1 LRLELQQLRCFAA
14 VASELHF
21 ARAAEKLHMAQQ
33 AVSFQIKQLES
44 ELGVKLFERTTRK
57 VTLTMAGEAFLDEVK
72 QIFVH
77 LERGVDEA
85 RRADRGERGRLVVGY
100 VHPMSYSVL
109 PAAVKR
115 FRNRHPDVKVVL
127 LESNPSGLETKLL
140 AGEVDV
146 AFNIKAI
153 GQNGLPA
160 YEWKTLSI
168 EPMTVA
174 VPLSHPLAG
183 GHGVRLKDLS
193 DESFILVNRQGNAL
207 LHDCFLYVCRQAG
220 FAPRIVQETDNDQ
233 LALGLVSS
241 GMGIAVVF
249 ACLSKLY
256 ENRVAC
262 LPLVE
267 PRFEFEFAIYWRR
280 GHSLALVDHFIDA
293 ALAPEEMKPHDRRPQ
308 HAANLR

>member
-1 LRLELQQLRCFAA
+1 VELQQLRCFAA

-57 VTLTMAGEAFLDEVK
+57 VMLTMAGEAFLDEVRH
-72 QIFVH
+72 IFVH
-77 LERGVDEA
+77 LERGVEEA
-85 RRADRGERGRLVVGY
+85 RRADRGERGRIVVGY
-100 VHPMSYSVL
+100 VKPMAYGVL
-109 PAAVKR
+109 PFVVKR
-115 FRNRHPDVKVVL
+115 FRNLHPDVKVVL
-127 LESNPSGLETKLL
+127 LESNPAELETKLL

-160 YEWKTLSI
+160 YDWKTLSI

-174 VPLSHPLAG
+174 VPRSHPLAG
-183 GHGVRLKDLS
+183 SRGVKLKDLS
-193 DESFILVNRQGNAL
+193 DESFILVNRKGNAL

-220 FAPRIVQETDNDQ
+220 FTPRIAQETDNEH

-249 ACLSKLY
+249 ACLNKLY
-256 ENRVAC
+256 ENRVAY

-293 ALAPEEMKPHDRRPQ
+293 ALAPEEMEPHDRHPQ

>member
-1 LRLELQQLRCFAA
+1 MLILAAEGDIRLELQQLRCFAA

-77 LERGVDEA
+77 LERGVEEA

-100 VHPMSYSVL
+100 VHPMSYGVL
-109 PAAVKR
+109 PAVVKR

-127 LESNPSGLETKLL
+127 LESSPADLETKLL

-174 VPLSHPLAG
+174 VPKSHPLAG
-183 GHGVRLKDLS
+183 GHGVKLKDLS
-193 DESFILVNRQGNAL
+193 DEPFILVNRKGNAL
-207 LHDCFLYVCRQAG
+207 LHDCFLYACRQAG

-241 GMGIAVVF
+241 EMGIAVVF
-249 ACLSKLY
+249 ACLNKLY
-256 ENRVAC
+256 ENQVAY

-280 GHSLALVDHFIDA
+280 GHSFLLVDHFVDA
-293 ALAPEEMKPHDRRPQ
+293 ALRDEAG
-308 HAANLR
+308 

>member
-1 LRLELQQLRCFAA
+1 LEFQQLRCFAA

-57 VTLTMAGEAFLDEVK
+57 VSLTMAGEAFLDEVK

-85 RRADRGERGRLVVGY
+85 RRADRGERGRIVVGY
-100 VHPMSYSVL
+100 VHPMSFGVL

-115 FRNRHPDVKVVL
+115 FRTRHPDVKVVL
-127 LESNPSGLETKLL
+127 LESSPAELETKLL

-174 VPLSHPLAG
+174 VPKSHPLAG
-183 GHGVRLKDLS
+183 GHEVKLKELS

-207 LHDCFLYVCRQAG
+207 LHDCFLYACRQSG
-220 FAPRIVQETDNDQ
+220 FTPRIVQETDNDQ

-241 GMGIAVVF
+241 EMGISVVF
-249 ACLSKLY
+249 SCMSKLY
-256 ENRVAC
+256 EHRVAY

-280 GHSLALVDHFIDA
+280 GHSLLLADHFIDA
-293 ALAPEEMKPHDRRPQ
+293 ALREGA
-308 HAANLR
+308 L

>member
-1 LRLELQQLRCFAA
+1 MELQQLRCFAA

-85 RRADRGERGRLVVGY
+85 RRADRGERGRLVIGY
-100 VHPMSYSVL
+100 VHPMSYGVL

-127 LESNPSGLETKLL
+127 LESSPAELETKLL

-146 AFNIKAI
+146 AFNIKAV

-160 YEWKTLSI
+160 YEWKTLSV

-174 VPLSHPLAG
+174 VPKSHPLAG
-183 GHGVRLKDLS
+183 GHGVKLKDLS
-193 DESFILVNRQGNAL
+193 DEPFILVNRKGNAL
-207 LHDCFLYVCRQAG
+207 LHDCFLYACRQSG
-220 FAPRIVQETDNDQ
+220 FTPRIVQETDNDQ

-241 GMGIAVVF
+241 EMGIAVVF
-249 ACLSKLY
+249 ACLNKLY
-256 ENRVAC
+256 ENRVDY
-262 LPLVE
+262 LPLVG

-280 GHSLALVDHFIDA
+280 GHSLLLADHFIDA
-293 ALAPEEMKPHDRRPQ
+293 ALRNEAR
-308 HAANLR
+308 